1 MSAAPDIL
9 LASGIGQSFAD
20 AAAHGPIFLALLAAL
35 AAGLVSFASPC
46 VIPLVPGYVSYLTGI
61 SGAAGELQAT
71 PGGASGAAGGSGAG
85 GAPRAD
91 GGGPGGKATGSATA
105 VAGTRKAKKDK
116 QAKGATEGAT
126 SARARVGLAALLFVL
141 GFTVVFVL
149 GSASVFGLVSTLRVG
164 ARTLT
169 IVGGVITIIMGL
181 VFMGMVPALQRD
193 TRMAPKR
200 WTTWFGAPMLGAVF
214 ALGWTPCLG
223 PTLAAIISVSA
234 GTEGLTAA
242 RGVALIIAYCMG
254 LGLPFILVALGS
266 ARAMKTVDWMR
277 RHSRTIQLIGGAML
291 VLVGIALVT
300 GLWDMFV
307 NWLQVAFITDTVTPI

>member
-1 MSAAPDIL
+1 ML
-9 LASGIGQSFAD
+9 LASGIGDAFAD
-20 AAAHGPIFLALLAAL
+20 AASQGPILLALLAAA

-61 SGAAGELQAT
+61 SGAAGEA
-71 PGGASGAAGGSGAG
+71 GAASPSGAPSGAPSRDDG
-85 GAPRAD
+85 PR
-91 GGGPGGKATGSATA
+91 GATA
-105 VAGTRKAKKDK
+105 VANQKKV
-116 QAKGATEGAT
+116 
-126 SARARVGLAALLFVL
+126 RARVGLAALLFVA
-141 GFTVVFVL
+141 GFTVIFVL
-149 GSASVFGLVSTLRVG
+149 GSASVFGLVSTLRVE

-169 IVGGVITIIMGL
+169 VVGGVVTIIMGL

-200 WTTWFGAPMLGAVF
+200 WTTWLGAPMLGAVF

-223 PTLAAIISVSA
+223 PTLTAIISVSA

-242 RGVALIIAYCMG
+242 RGVALIVAYCIG

-266 ARAMKTVDWMR
+266 ARAMKGVDWLR
-277 RHSRTIQLIGGAML
+277 RNSRTIQMVGGAML

-307 NWLQVAFITDTVTPI
+307 NWIQVAFITDTVTPI

>member
-1 MSAAPDIL
+1 ML
-9 LASGIGQSFAD
+9 LASGIGDAFAD
-20 AAAHGPIFLALLAAL
+20 AAAQGPIILALLAAA

-61 SGAAGELQAT
+61 SGAAGEA
-71 PGGASGAAGGSGAG
+71 GAASGAASGGASLDDGPRGSGS
-85 GAPRAD
+85 
-91 GGGPGGKATGSATA
+91 GPDSGATA
-105 VAGTRKAKKDK
+105 VAAEKKAQKKV
-116 QAKGATEGAT
+116 
-126 SARARVGLAALLFVL
+126 RARVGLAALLFVA
-141 GFTVVFVL
+141 GFTVIFVL
-149 GSASVFGLVSTLRVG
+149 GSASVFGLVSTLRVE

-169 IVGGVITIIMGL
+169 IVGGVVTIVMGL

-200 WTTWFGAPMLGAVF
+200 WTTWLGAPMLGAVF

-223 PTLAAIISVSA
+223 PTLTAIISVSA

-242 RGVALIIAYCMG
+242 RGVALIVAYCMG

-266 ARAMKTVDWMR
+266 ARAMKGVDWLR
-277 RHSRTIQLIGGAML
+277 RNSRTIQIVGGAML

-307 NWLQVAFITDTVTPI
+307 NWIQVAFITDTVTPI